1 MIKIGEYNTLK
12 ILRDTDPGLFLGDDE
27 DNDVLLPNK
36 YVPEQFEIGDEITV
50 FVYLDHEE
58 RLVATTLKPHIKPD
72 EFALLRCNYTN
83 QFGAFLDWNLE
94 KDLFCPFKEQAFK
107 MRKGDWYL
115 VFCYI
120 DEETD
125 RLVASSK
132 TNSFLSNKELTV
144 DQFEEVDLI
153 VSHPSEIGMNV
164 IVNEKHLGLV
174 YQDDIFKEISV
185 GDRLK
190 GIVKKVRSDNKLD
203 ISLTQVGYRNIEPNA
218 QVILKELEDNNGFLD
233 LTDKSDPEH
242 IKDLLQMSKKAFKK
256 AIGSLYKQRIIA
268 LKDDGIQ
275 LINKNEEKTI
285 E

>member
-1 MIKIGEYNTLK
+1 MINIGAYNTLK

-36 YVPEQFEIGDEITV
+36 YVPEQFEIGDELTV

-58 RLVATTLKPHIKPD
+58 RPVATTLKPHIKPG

-115 VFCYI
+115 VYCYM

-132 TNSFLSNKELTV
+132 TNSFLSNKELSV
-144 DQFEEVDLI
+144 NQFDEVDLI

-164 IVNEKHLGLV
+164 IVNESHLGLIFK
-174 YQDDIFKEISV
+174 DDLFKEISV

-203 ISLTQVGYRNIEPNA
+203 ISLGQIGYRNIEPNA
-218 QVILKELEDNNGFLD
+218 QLIVQELEDNSGFLA
-233 LTDKSDPEH
+233 LTDKSDPEE
-242 IKDLLQMSKKAFKK
+242 IKEILQMSKKVFKK
-256 AIGSLYKQRIIA
+256 ALGTLYSR
-268 LKDDGIQ
+268 G
-275 LINKNEEKTI
+275 
-285 E
+285 